1 MQWDL
6 IVRNAKVF
14 DGTGA
19 PGRVGD
25 IAISEGKIAARGGR
39 LPSQPQARE
48 FEAKDHWLTPGLLDI
63 HTHEDLEA
71 ELEPGLP
78 EVTRHGTPVSW
89 WVIAASVWL
98 LGTNA
103 TQTKTP

>member
-25 IAISEGKIAARGGR
+25 MRSVRAKSQHGR
-39 LPSQPQARE
+39 ALTQP
-48 FEAKDHWLTPGLLDI
+48 
-63 HTHEDLEA
+63 
-71 ELEPGLP
+71 
-78 EVTRHGTPVSW
+78 
-89 WVIAASVWL
+89 ASSSKSL
-98 LGTNA
+98 KLKTNG
-103 TQTKTP
+103 

>member
-48 FEAKDHWLTPGLLDI
+48 FEAKTTG
-63 HTHEDLEA
+63 
-71 ELEPGLP
+71 
-78 EVTRHGTPVSW
+78 
-89 WVIAASVWL
+89 
-98 LGTNA
+98 
-103 TQTKTP
+103 